1 MRQFYF
7 CTGCVFSCNK
17 KAKTRAEKISAVYN
31 AHFGPVYALQRN
43 PCFPKNFLTV
53 GDWCARI
60 WSEDIKESS
69 IMWTSSYTEN
79 LTDGCWSPTRPSVFF
94 TTRMDGCLDCWDIL
108 YQQRAPLLS
117 IKVGGTF

>member
-1 MRQFYF
+1 MRKIK
-7 CTGCVFSCNK
+7 FS
-17 KAKTRAEKISAVYN
+17 
-31 AHFGPVYALQRN
+31 LQQLQ
-43 PCFPKNFLTV
+43 NFLTV

-94 TTRMDGCLDCWDIL
+94 TTRRDGCLDCWDIL

-117 IKVGGTF
+117 VKVRHFHCHSHLRVLHETLHLCMSNLPN